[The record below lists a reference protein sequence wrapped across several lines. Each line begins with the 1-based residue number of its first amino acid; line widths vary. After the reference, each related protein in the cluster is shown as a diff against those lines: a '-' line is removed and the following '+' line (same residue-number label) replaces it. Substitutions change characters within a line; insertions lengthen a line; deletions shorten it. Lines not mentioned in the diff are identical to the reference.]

1 MPATRTAVFR
11 TDASIAIGGGHV
23 RRCLVLADAL
33 AETGWT
39 IRFVC
44 SPATGTI
51 VPALVQRGFAVTE
64 PAVFEKAPPSR
75 CDLLVVD
82 DYRLDATFE
91 HACRPWAE
99 RILAIDDLAN
109 RDHDCDVLL
118 DQSPGRH
125 REGYASRVPP
135 ACELL
140 LGPAYALLDRRFRE
154 MRRHR
159 KPVGTVA
166 RIFVNFGTT
175 DAANATAR
183 VLDALEQARLGA
195 DIDIVLGA
203 AAPQLA
209 SLRARIA
216 ASPIRVTLH
225 LDVDDMAGL
234 MQGADLAIGAG
245 GVGAL
250 ERCALG
256 LPSAI
261 LTVAD
266 NQLVTAT
273 ALAASGAAVYLGAI
287 ADRSATEIAAAVEKL
302 CADQA
307 ARAAMSATAAGLVD
321 GLGAARVRAAC
332 YAPLRAK
339 NDRVVSLRQARFV
352 DAAAMLEW
360 QSAPGIRAY
369 ARNPAA
375 PDPQAHARW
384 LRAKLDDGNCI
395 FNIVLCGD
403 EPVGILRFDRLTA
416 RDACEI
422 SILIAADKHGLGIG
436 GCALELGKRLLPK
449 ERIVAAIHADNRASI
464 RMFER
469 AGYRPDG
476 QGEWILEP
484 ASSRRPSA

>member
-1 MPATRTAVFR
+1 
-11 TDASIAIGGGHV
+11 
-23 RRCLVLADAL
+23 
-33 AETGWT
+33 
-39 IRFVC
+39 
-44 SPATGTI
+44 
-51 VPALVQRGFAVTE
+51 
-64 PAVFEKAPPSR
+64 
-75 CDLLVVD
+75 
-82 DYRLDATFE
+82 
-91 HACRPWAE
+91 
-99 RILAIDDLAN
+99 
-109 RDHDCDVLL
+109 
-118 DQSPGRH
+118 
-125 REGYASRVPP
+125 
-135 ACELL
+135 
-140 LGPAYALLDRRFRE
+140 
-154 MRRHR
+154 MR
-159 KPVGTVA
+159 
-166 RIFVNFGTT
+166 N
-175 DAANATAR
+175 
-183 VLDALEQARLGA
+183 
-195 DIDIVLGA
+195 
-203 AAPQLA
+203 
-209 SLRARIA
+209 
-216 ASPIRVTLH
+216 
-225 LDVDDMAGL
+225 
-234 MQGADLAIGAG
+234 ADLAIGAG